1 MSSSTLV
8 AATAI
13 PAPPAPPNGPSDWST
28 AVRGNAFS
36 NIERLGQ
43 WVGGT
48 MLPSYNDPSSSFA
61 SVAPGSL
68 GAGTTPPTIYV
79 LIHGW
84 APTYRSIVD
93 KYNGAVLWWGANA
106 ALGGV
111 WTSDWAWLPSSAPSA
126 PINSLGV
133 LQSIVQR
140 DPNAVVLAYSWID
153 DSATEKG
160 FDGYQDVYQSEAY
173 THVNGLRLAD
183 ALEQAIA
190 PSFWNAHTGLL
201 RLIGHSHGSKVATVA
216 ALTLQQRGRRV
227 AHLTILDSPESTT
240 PLEANGAN
248 LLGFHLDQLQIEN
261 PSYSCAAGAFVDNY
275 ASYFGVAYQGGGDI
289 GNIVEVALQPSE
301 LYFSDPGDEH
311 AYAATWYGGAAIG
324 ASQNN
329 EPPLG
334 LAWPPAPKS
343 FLPSLNQN
351 WPGGANAYSQW
362 NLQVGPSIGTTY
374 AYSTQA
380 LPITLVDFGGNV
392 RFDPNGGGRIYLWPA
407 PSRYPAFSYFQGSYD
422 NSDFGDGYGLAFD
435 LQWIAPQPGDYL
447 VVTAESPVLGDQEV
461 ILVIDG
467 ASAPLGVTPVA
478 TSSKAGGDGLNF
490 YVYFLAA
497 ANNTTGRVALSNF
510 RLVEVTDPTGALRA
524 RRIAAAEVKAQAA
537 EKADREAAS

>member
-8 AATAI
+8 AAAAI
-13 PAPPAPPNGPSDWST
+13 SAPPAPPNGPSDWST

-48 MLPSYNDPSSSFA
+48 MLPSYNDPSTSFA
-61 SVAPGSL
+61 SVAAGSL

-93 KYNGAVLWWGANA
+93 KYNGDVLWWGANA

-111 WTSDWAWLPSSAPSA
+111 WTSDWAWLPSSAPSV
-126 PINSLGV
+126 PINFLGV
-133 LQSIVQR
+133 LQSIVKQ
-140 DPNAVVLAYSWID
+140 DPNAIVLAYSWID

-190 PSFWNAHTGLL
+190 PSFWNAQTGLL

-216 ALTLQQRGRRV
+216 ALTLQRRGRRV

-248 LLGFHLDQLQIEN
+248 LLGFYLDQLQIEN

-301 LYFSDPGDEH
+301 LYFADPGDEH

-324 ASQNN
+324 AAQSD

-334 LAWPPAPKS
+334 LAWPPAPDP
-343 FLPSLNQN
+343 FQPSLNQN
-351 WPGGANAYSQW
+351 WPGGANPYSQW
-362 NLQVGPSIGTTY
+362 NLQAGPSIGTTY

-380 LPITLVDFGGNV
+380 LPIALVDFGGNV
-392 RFDPNGGGRIYLWPA
+392 RFDPNGGGRVYLWPA
-407 PSRYPAFSYFQGSYD
+407 PGQYPAFSYFEGSYD

-467 ASAPLGVTPVA
+467 ASAPLGATTIA
-478 TSSKAGGDGLNF
+478 TSSKAGGDGLSF

-497 ANNTTGRVALSNF
+497 ANNTTGRIALSNF

-524 RRIAAAEVKAQAA
+524 RRIAAAEAKAQAT
-537 EKADREAAS
+537 EKTNREAAS